1 MRWPT
6 NDGRDHRLD
15 AFHSR
20 PGRTTAQAMDSS
32 VVGFDRQVVERLDR
46 NEYREQTVPNQ
57 GDERMAIGLCTPPT
71 KTDFGFADQ

>member
-1 MRWPT
+1 
-6 NDGRDHRLD
+6 
-15 AFHSR
+15 
-20 PGRTTAQAMDSS
+20 MDSS